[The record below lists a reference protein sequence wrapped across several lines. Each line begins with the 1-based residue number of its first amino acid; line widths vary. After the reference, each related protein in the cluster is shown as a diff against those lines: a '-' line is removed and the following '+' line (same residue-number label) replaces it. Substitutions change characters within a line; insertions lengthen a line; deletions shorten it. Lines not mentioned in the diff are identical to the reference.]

1 MSPVA
6 ASDSLCQVRKV
17 VEAQLDTTLPR
28 SVMARR
34 LQQTAAKIEYWQR
47 RAEEAAR
54 AHCKRR
60 RKELRRAGIDL
71 RRAIR
76 CPKWV

>member
-1 MSPVA
+1 VVA
-6 ASDSLCQVRKV
+6 
-17 VEAQLDTTLPR
+17 AQLDTAVPR
-28 SVMARR
+28 SVLARR
-34 LQQTAAKIEYWQR
+34 LERTTTKIAYWQR

-60 RKELRRAGIDL
+60 RKELRRVRIDL

-76 CPKWV
+76 CPKWA